1 MMRVIA
7 MILLS
12 LLPEGF
18 RQKAPSDEDIKNCVG
33 NMPGIILGF
42 WDVPEY
48 NPNSIGVVKKFQR
61 YRTIRF
67 FNSSG
72 AISKMNYRFDN
83 YKAAI
88 KKINKSRK

>member
-1 MMRVIA
+1 M
-7 MILLS
+7 
-12 LLPEGF
+12 
-18 RQKAPSDEDIKNCVG
+18 KNCVG

-42 WDVPEY
+42 GSSPDP
-48 NPNSIGVVKKFQR
+48 NPNSIGVVKKFHR

-88 KKINKSRK
+88 KNINKSRK

>member
-7 MILLS
+7 IKRLN
-12 LLPEGF
+12 LLPGGVPAKGSF
-18 RQKAPSDEDIKNCVG
+18 GRRYKKLCGKYAG
-33 NMPGIILGF
+33 NYSWF

-48 NPNSIGVVKKFQR
+48 NPNSIGVVKKFHR
-61 YRTIRF
+61 NRTIRF

-88 KKINKSRK
+88 KNINKSRK